1 MAHTQKKNK
10 KKVADTLISKSVS
23 FVGSF
28 FLLLL
33 FTVFLC
39 VLFSAFFFFIPY
51 LRCFFFFL
59 SVLAPLPR
67 IRGYF
72 FCTYTALLF
81 RIFFFIPL
89 LSYTNYSKQY
99 ASY

>member
-1 MAHTQKKNK
+1 MAHTQKKN

-51 LRCFFFFL
+51 LRCFFFSFCTSTITKNKRVLFL
-59 SVLAPLPR
+59 YLHCFIIS
-67 IRGYF
+67 YF
-72 FCTYTALLF
+72 FFYSLAFIHKLL
-81 RIFFFIPL
+81 
-89 LSYTNYSKQY
+89 
-99 ASY
+99 